1 MQYNKTA
8 LALSLGLGLFVAS
21 CNGNVNRE
29 ELEVMK
35 EELEK
40 LKLENATLTAEVK
53 ELKENPPPQGPPG
66 PEGPKQDLAGYAEK
80 KELKDYAKKNEV
92 FTKDEYKTEEVTVI
106 TSPGTFRDT
115 REKRTVVMKK
125 K

>member
-1 MQYNKTA
+1 M
-8 LALSLGLGLFVAS
+8 FVAS